1 MSEYPFPVIGWPSV
15 VVGWLSPV
23 IEWASLAIVWFSL
36 AIDRPSLPIGWPSLV
51 ILPKKKRQR
60 NKQPGRAQ
68 RIESKRSGAERSGA
82 ERSGA
87 ERSAAQ
93 RSAAQRVVAKNSESK
108 RIGVHRG
115 NGAGLG
121 GAVPGCRSVTLSF
134 FYKKDRDCPAHLF
147 WRRLMLISINMGCR
161 LFLCVA
167 AFFPF
172 YGWICAQFFLIWVAD
187 HLSSQAPCAMVA
199 PVCHGDI
206 SIDK

>member
-1 MSEYPFPVIGWPSV
+1 MVGWPSIVSEYPFPVIGWPSV
-15 VVGWLSPV
+15 VIGWLSPV

-36 AIDRPSLPIGWPSLV
+36 AIDRPSLPIEWPSLV
-51 ILPKKKRQR
+51 IPPQKKTKEQTAR
-60 NKQPGRAQ
+60 P
-68 RIESKRSGAERSGA
+68 
-82 ERSGA
+82 
-87 ERSAAQ
+87 SAAQ
-93 RSAAQRVVAKNSESK
+93 RAVAKNIESK

-134 FYKKDRDCPAHLF
+134 FYKKNWDCPAHLF